1 MRLLLSLIAAALP
14 LASAPARAH
23 DPLPPVAAAPP
34 GDVAL
39 FVELVVNGEPRQTL
53 VSLTQDRGHLWIDGA
68 TLRAAGI
75 AVPGAGRIDLSA
87 PPGFQARYDAP
98 GQRLLLDVPPALLPT
113 RAIAMPDRERIATSV
128 DTGLLLN
135 YDMFVQRSAG
145 ATTAA
150 LLTEQRLFGRF
161 GTLSNTGV
169 LRTGF
174 AGRNGYLRYD
184 TRYHRVFEDSAVEL
198 TAGDII
204 TRALPWT
211 SAVRMGGI
219 QIARNFAIRPD
230 LITVPLPSFAGEARV
245 PSGVELFVN
254 GFRQASTTVEPGRFT
269 LDNVPVVNGAGQ
281 ARVVTTDAVGRQIA
295 TVIPFYVAPD
305 LLRPGLTDF
314 AVEAGF
320 LRRGFGTSNFGYH
333 RPAASASARHGLTD
347 ALTVS
352 GHAEASEGLAGLGAG
367 LAARL
372 GLLGSV
378 HGALAASRRAGRG
391 GTQLTAGYTYDGRG
405 FSIGAEHV
413 SQSRDYA
420 DLGSFDLARLPR
432 GGGSSRSDRVSG
444 SVILRGIGSLGFG
457 YLDGRSV
464 DGVRARL
471 LSASMS
477 LPIGRRASAFAAVD
491 HDFDRGRTS
500 MQLRVILPLGGGAT
514 VSSVGIARDP
524 AGQARVTAAIG
535 RATPVAGGVGFRAE
549 AATAP
554 GDRFAG
560 LASATL
566 RARTVEVEGGASVA
580 GTSTSI
586 WGGVSGAL
594 VLLDHRLFAANRL
607 PDSFA
612 LVSTGV
618 ANVPVSFEN
627 QPMGVT
633 DRRGHLFVPSVT
645 AYHPNRFAID
655 PTDLPIGTVA
665 PHIEQR
671 AALRP
676 GTGAILRLTVR
687 TSRSV
692 VAHLV
697 DASGAPIAA
706 GSLATIAGGPALTIG
721 WDGVVLIEDAAPEQ
735 TLRVATRTGA
745 CTATVRVAPTATLM
759 ADLGAVR
766 CE

>member
-14 LASAPARAH
+14 LASAPARAT
-23 DPLPPVAAAPP
+23 DPVPPVVAAPS

-75 AVPGAGRIDLSA
+75 AVPDAGRVNLSA

-113 RAIAMPDRERIATSV
+113 RNIALPDRARVATSV
-128 DTGLLLN
+128 DTGLLVN

-150 LLTEQRLFGRF
+150 LRTEQRVFGSF

-184 TRYHRVFEDSAVEL
+184 TRYHRAFEDAALDL

-219 QIARNFAIRPD
+219 QLARNFAIRPD

-305 LLRPGLTDF
+305 LLRRGLTDF

-320 LRRGFGTSNFGYH
+320 LRRGFGISNFGYH
-333 RPAASASARHGLTD
+333 RPAASASGRHGLTD

-352 GHAEASEGLAGLGAG
+352 GHAEASDGLAGIGAG
-367 LAARL
+367 VAARL

-378 HGALAASRRAGRG
+378 HGALSASRSAGRA
-391 GTQLTAGYTYDGRG
+391 GTQLAAGYTYNGRS

-432 GGGSSRSDRVSG
+432 GGSSRSDRVSG

-471 LSASMS
+471 VSASMS

-514 VSSVGIARDP
+514 VSSAGIARDP
-524 AGQARVTAAIG
+524 AGQARFTAAIG
-535 RATPVAGGVGFRAE
+535 RATPVAGGLGFRAE
-549 AATAP
+549 ATVAP
-554 GDRFAG
+554 DARSAG
-560 LASATL
+560 LAAATL
-566 RARTVEVEGGASVA
+566 RTRAVEVEAGASVA
-580 GTSTSI
+580 GTSASV
-586 WGGVSGAL
+586 WGGVSGSM
-594 VLLDHRLFAANRL
+594 VLLDQRLFAANRL
-607 PDSFA
+607 PDAFA

-627 QPMGVT
+627 QSMGRT

-645 AYHPNRFAID
+645 AYHANRFAID

-665 PHIEQR
+665 PRIEQHT
-671 AALRP
+671 ALRP
-676 GTGAILRLTVR
+676 GAGAVVRLTVR

-697 DASGAPIAA
+697 DTSGAPIAA
-706 GSLATIAGGPALTIG
+706 GSTATIAGGAPLAIG

-735 TLRVATRTGA
+735 TLRVAMRTGT
-745 CTATVRVAPTATLM
+745 CTATVRVAATTTLM